1 MRANFFLLTIIA
13 SFTLTAFRQSPT
25 PARVQ
30 LPISNL
36 QSPIHIPHS
45 AFHIP
50 QSPVLQS
57 ALTFESFSV
66 THTFGA
72 QITFNVTAKSDADVT
87 AAAVLMRTGDSD
99 RTEVIQASV
108 TPSKNLKAQVTRELQ
123 AQPISPF
130 TTITYSWRLTDSQGR
145 TFTSSDQKYTYDDN
159 RFKWQTLERGA
170 IIAHWYTGD
179 LTFGQYIADTGFKS
193 LERAS
198 RFINA
203 PLPPKVDVYVYAN
216 LNDLQSSLRLM
227 GRTWVS
233 GHADPKIGV
242 IMVTASPD
250 LIGRADLERDVPH
263 EIAHIMVYQATRAG
277 YDRMPVWLDEGLAVN
292 SELQPRPDF
301 AAALSDA
308 VKNNSLIPIAS
319 LCGSFGSER
328 AHLSYAESAS
338 LVRYI
343 LDRPGGAAK
352 IKGLLNA
359 YRDGATCEGGVQ
371 QELKVSL
378 IELQTDWQR
387 DVLNSNPLLDFLRS
401 AAPWLVLFVPVA
413 LIFALFIFVPK
424 QKM

>member
-1 MRANFFLLTIIA
+1 MMRAKFFLLSTVTFFLLTATSHQPSAESLIIN
-13 SFTLTAFRQSPT
+13 R
-25 PARVQ
+25 
-30 LPISNL
+30 
-36 QSPIHIPHS
+36 
-45 AFHIP
+45 

-66 THTFGA
+66 THTFGS
-72 QITFNVTAKSDADVT
+72 QITFNVITKSDAEVT
-87 AAAVLMRTGDSD
+87 AAAVLMRTSDSD

-108 TPSKNLKAQVTRELQ
+108 TPSKSFKGQVTRELQ

-145 TFTSSDQKYTYDDN
+145 TFTSSEQKYIYDDN

-179 LTFGQYIADTGFKS
+179 LTFGQYIADTAFQS
-193 LERAS
+193 LDKAS

-203 PLPPKVDVYVYAN
+203 TRPAKVDVYVYAN
-216 LNDLQSSLRLM
+216 LNDLQSSLRLI
-227 GRTWVS
+227 GRNWVS

-242 IMVTASPD
+242 VMVAASPD
-250 LIGRADLERDVPH
+250 VIGRADLERDVPH
-263 EIAHIMVYQATRAG
+263 ELAHIMVYQATRAG

-292 SELQPRPDF
+292 SELQPRADL
-301 AAALSDA
+301 AATLSEA

-328 AHLSYAESAS
+328 AHLAYAESAS

-343 LDRPGGAAK
+343 LDQWGQTK
-352 IKGLLNA
+352 MKSLLNA

-371 QELKVSL
+371 RELNVSL
-378 IELQTDWQR
+378 LELQSDWQSKALKS
-387 DVLNSNPLLDFLRS
+387 DPTTNSLLN
-401 AAPWLVLFVPVA
+401 AVPWLIIFAPVA
-413 LIFALFIFVPK
+413 LIIALFVFVPK
-424 QKM
+424 QKT

>member
-1 MRANFFLLTIIA
+1 MRAIFFLLTFIT
-13 SFTLTAFRQSPT
+13 SFTLTAFQSPT
-25 PARVQ
+25 PTRIQ

-36 QSPIHIPHS
+36 QSPI
-45 AFHIP
+45 
-50 QSPVLQS
+50 LQS
-57 ALTFESFSV
+57 SLTFESFSV
-66 THTFGA
+66 THTFGS

-87 AAAVLMRTGDSD
+87 AAAVLMRSGDSD

-108 TPSKNLKAQVTRELQ
+108 TPSKNFKGQVTRELQ

-145 TFTSSDQKYTYDDN
+145 TFTSAEQTYTYDDN

-193 LERAS
+193 LERVS

-203 PLPPKVDVYVYAN
+203 PLPPKVNVYVYAN
-216 LNDLQSSLRLM
+216 LNDLQSSLRLI

-233 GHADPKIGV
+233 GYADPKIGV
-242 IMVTASPD
+242 VMVAASPD
-250 LIGRADLERDVPH
+250 LIGRSDLERDVPH
-263 EIAHIMVYQATRAG
+263 ELAHIMIYQATRSG

-301 AAALSDA
+301 AAALSEA

-319 LCGSFGSER
+319 LCGSFGNER

-343 LDRPGGAAK
+343 LDRRGGAVK

-378 IELQTDWQR
+378 IDLQTDWQR
-387 DVLNSNPLLDFLRS
+387 EVLNSNPLLDFWRN
-401 AAPWLVLFVPVA
+401 AVPGLVIFVPVA
-413 LIFALFIFVPK
+413 LIIALFIFVPK
-424 QKM
+424 QK

>member
-1 MRANFFLLTIIA
+1 MRAKTFLLTIIA
-13 SFTLTAFRQSPT
+13 SFTLTAFNQPPTAARIQPPTSNFQPPTSNFQS
-25 PARVQ
+25 
-30 LPISNL
+30 S
-36 QSPIHIPHS
+36 
-45 AFHIP
+45 
-50 QSPVLQS
+50 
-57 ALTFESFSV
+57 LTFETFSV
-66 THTFGA
+66 THTFGS

-87 AAAVLMRTGDSD
+87 AAVVLMRTSDSD

-108 TPSKNLKAQVTRELQ
+108 TPSKNFKGQVTRELQ

-145 TFTSSDQKYTYDDN
+145 TFTSSDQKYSYDDN

-170 IIAHWYTGD
+170 IIAHWYSGD
-179 LTFGQYIADTGFKS
+179 LTFGQYVADTGFQS
-193 LERAS
+193 LDRVS

-227 GRTWVS
+227 GRNWVS

-242 IMVTASPD
+242 VMVTASPD

-263 EIAHIMVYQATRAG
+263 ELAHIMIYQATVAG

-343 LDRPGGAAK
+343 LDHWGSAK
-352 IKGLLNA
+352 MKNLLNA

-371 QELKVSL
+371 RELNVSL
-378 IELQTDWQR
+378 VELQTDWQR
-387 DVLNSNPLLDFLRS
+387 AVLNSNPETNFLRN
-401 AAPWLVLFVPVA
+401 AVPWFVIFVPVA
-413 LIFALFIFVPK
+413 LIIALFVFVPK
-424 QKM
+424 QK

>member
-1 MRANFFLLTIIA
+1 MRANFFLLSLIF
-13 SFTLTAFRQSPT
+13 SFVLTAFTQP
-25 PARVQ
+25 PIAARIQ
-30 LPISNL
+30 LPTSN
-36 QSPIHIPHS
+36 
-45 AFHIP
+45 F
-50 QSPVLQS
+50 QS

-66 THTFGA
+66 THTFGS

-145 TFTSSDQKYTYDDN
+145 TFTSSDQKYNYDDN

-170 IIAHWYTGD
+170 IIVHWYTGD
-179 LTFGQYIADTGFKS
+179 LTFGQYIADTSFQS
-193 LERAS
+193 LDKAV

-203 PLPPKVDVYVYAN
+203 PLPPKVEVYVYAN

-227 GRTWVS
+227 GRNWVS

-343 LDRPGGAAK
+343 LDRWGAAK
-352 IKGLLNA
+352 MKTLLNA

-371 QELKVSL
+371 RELNVSFA
-378 IELQTDWQR
+378 ELQTDWQR
-387 DVLNSNPLLDFLRS
+387 DVLNSNPLINFLRNT
-401 AAPWLVLFVPVA
+401 APWLVVFVPVA
-413 LIFALFIFVPK
+413 LIIALFIFVPK
-424 QKM
+424 QK